1 MTYFCVQITFVKKI
15 PGQMTPFNTEFS
27 IGHCIQVYGK
37 AWFYALKHH
46 SIVDGSKVFHRLVV
60 SLQKFD
66 CFREKKVD
74 EVQKSGATHQKSGAA
89 RQKSRAVIQNES
101 SSSEDTSD
109 EDSDDNQET
118 AEDNEGIAAALF
130 KKSLKPQKSKKHQR
144 ERIKKAVN
152 RNAYWAHPENTL
164 VAMYHD
170 DDIEVRQRAFEVVKV
185 LQQRQKDRDEQ
196 QMAEK
201 GRKTVRKFRP
211 PAVDWSTEDYTGFLN
226 FVDEKDWT
234 CPPVFLDVAE
244 DVLRAGVTE
253 GRSKDVFDLV
263 GYPNNTRCVERA
275 VQSNTYA
282 SAITQT
288 EQHREEVLA
297 LMEYSRRTMPEFR
310 KKSDWVP
317 HYN

>member
-1 MTYFCVQITFVKKI
+1 
-15 PGQMTPFNTEFS
+15 MTPFNTEFS

-46 SIVDGSKVFHRLVV
+46 SIVDGSKVFHRQVV

-66 CFREKKVD
+66 GFREKKVD

-109 EDSDDNQET
+109 EDSDDDQET

-130 KKSLKPQKSKKHQR
+130 KKSLKPKKSKKHLSER
-144 ERIKKAVN
+144 ERMEKAVN

-196 QMAEK
+196 QIAEK
-201 GRKTVRKFRP
+201 G
-211 PAVDWSTEDYTGFLN
+211 
-226 FVDEKDWT
+226 
-234 CPPVFLDVAE
+234 
-244 DVLRAGVTE
+244 
-253 GRSKDVFDLV
+253 
-263 GYPNNTRCVERA
+263 
-275 VQSNTYA
+275 
-282 SAITQT
+282 
-288 EQHREEVLA
+288 
-297 LMEYSRRTMPEFR
+297 
-310 KKSDWVP
+310 
-317 HYN
+317 